1 MEKDIIEELKNSP
14 LLLKIKE
21 RGPVEIQA
29 PEGFFEQF
37 PLHMLETA
45 RSSRK
50 KAFGFGFL
58 FEFTFK
64 QLSPALTLLILA
76 IAFFSL
82 RTEYAVAP
90 VSSLYSEIETASFLS
105 DMDESLLAEFVPEQ
119 NLVAASDSLQIEL
132 QSFTEDELL
141 ESLLTN

>member
-45 RSSRK
+45 RSTRK
-50 KAFGFGFL
+50 KSFGFL